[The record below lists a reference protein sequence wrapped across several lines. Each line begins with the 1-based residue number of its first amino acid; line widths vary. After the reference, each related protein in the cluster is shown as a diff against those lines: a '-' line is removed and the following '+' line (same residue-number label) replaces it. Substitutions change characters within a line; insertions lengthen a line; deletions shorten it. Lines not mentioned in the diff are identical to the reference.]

1 MNKKMS
7 IWKLDVT
14 TEVLNKFAKRG
25 AKTVGELLNMLSQV
39 ELTHNEWQELECG
52 LERWR
57 EEDHDG

>member
-25 AKTVGELLNMLSQV
+25 AKTVGELFSHLHKRV
-39 ELTHNEWQELECG
+39 RGWWH
-52 LERWR
+52 
-57 EEDHDG
+57 